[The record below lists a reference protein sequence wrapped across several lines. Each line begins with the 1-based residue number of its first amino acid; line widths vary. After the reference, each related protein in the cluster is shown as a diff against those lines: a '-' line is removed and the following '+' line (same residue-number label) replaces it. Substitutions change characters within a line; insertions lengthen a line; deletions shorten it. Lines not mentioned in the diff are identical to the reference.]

1 MRQTVNNRGHK
12 RDPFK
17 DSTNDKLRY
26 IKNKEKINEQRR
38 KRYAKD
44 KDRINKVRNTTG
56 KKTYRD
62 QRQSLIKIL
71 GGFKCKD
78 CGYDDNILALQ
89 IDHIFNTGNLDK
101 KRFGRRDE
109 LFRYYISH
117 PLEAIENLQVLCAN
131 CNQIRIWEK
140 KTIHA

>member
-1 MRQTVNNRGHK
+1 MRHKDEDKGWK
-12 RDPFK
+12 RDHHN
-17 DSTNDKLRY
+17 DSSNERLWSL
-26 IKNKEKINEQRR
+26 KNKEKRNKQRR
-38 KRYAKD
+38 ERYAKD

-71 GGFKCKD
+71 GGFKCKK

-89 IDHIFNTGNLDK
+89 IDHIQNTGHLDK

-117 PLEAIENLQVLCAN
+117 PLEAIEVLQVLCAN